1 MAVPVSEFED
11 MKQTWDDLDA
21 REVEGVLG
29 ASEYG
34 WYELGDAESEDD
46 VPELKDFGPLRCV
59 EMIGGRSGS
68 GEYMAVVLQLG
79 SRTFRKEGHY
89 ASWDADRWD
98 GPFREVKPVQKTVTV
113 WEEMQ

>member
-1 MAVPVSEFED
+1 MSEIPYEN
-11 MKQTWDDLDA
+11 WDDLTVD
-21 REVEGVLG
+21 EVRGVRG
-29 ASEYG
+29 ASEYD
-34 WYELGDAESEDD
+34 WYELGDIETEDD
-46 VPELKDFGPLRCV
+46 VPELKDLGHMRCV
-59 EMIGGRSGS
+59 ERIGGREGS

-98 GPFREVKPVQKTVTV
+98 GPFREVKPVQKMVTV